1 MTRRRAF
8 TLIELLVVIAII
20 AILAA
25 ILFPVF
31 AKARE
36 KARQSSC
43 QSNEKQLVLGI
54 LQYTQDYDERLPARI
69 GNMSAGWTENY
80 SWRVVIQPYLKSAQ
94 VFMCPSNTFNVYNS
108 YDNQIRRSYNCNGH
122 DAYNTPMRANNGQ
135 SLAAIVAPAQLILI
149 CEANEGW
156 SEMNLDGCW
165 SWFNGGN
172 PPAALFAGHM
182 GMCNF
187 AFADGHVKSLKP
199 SQTVSNTGPL
209 NMWACDGP
217 NVAPYGNSV
226 NELTNLT
233 NWYAAH

>member
-43 QSNEKQLVLGI
+43 QSNLKQLALGI
-54 LQYTQDYDERLPARI
+54 QQYTQDFDERFPPRYQA
-69 GNMSAGWTENY
+69 AENY
-80 SWRVVIQPYLKSAQ
+80 SWRVLIQPYLKSTQ
-94 VFMCPSNTFNVYNS
+94 VFLCPSNTYNVYNS
-108 YDNQIRRSYNCNGH
+108 YDNTIRRSYNCNGH
-122 DAYNTPMRANNGQ
+122 DQYNTPMRANNGQ
-135 SLAAIVAPAQLILI
+135 ALAAATAPAQLILI

-182 GMCNF
+182 GMGNF

-199 SQTVSNTGPL
+199 SQTVSNNGPL
-209 NMWACDGP
+209 NMWALDGP
-217 NVAPYGNSV
+217 AVAPYGNSV
-226 NELTNLT
+226 NEMTSIT
-233 NWYAAH
+233 SYYASR